1 MIAAYRSNNSNIAG
15 KASSTGTAK
24 QQDQQSGQQDK
35 QHKHKEHTKN
45 QPILPEVGQ
54 YVIDQKNGK
63 KYLRGRLMGKVSNH
77 RHYRYLIRH
86 L

>member
-1 MIAAYRSNNSNIAG
+1 MIAAYRGNNSNNAG
-15 KASSTGTAK
+15 KASSTGTTVK

-35 QHKHKEHTKN
+35 QHKHKEHSNKN

-63 KYLRGRLMGKVSNH
+63 KYLRGRLMGKVSS
-77 RHYRYLIRH
+77 YL
-86 L
+86 LSSVS